1 MHAHDLRRILLVQA
15 IEESDVNGEL
25 LTFAARAAAT
35 QAALRENS
43 DAAQAFVGD
52 GLSAAGER
60 LLLRRAR
67 ELEES
72 VRLRAPI
79 VERLHA
85 LSVGAG
91 RRDGLLVLALLV
103 GLILAALDGH
113 SYIDI
118 LGASLLTLLAWNL
131 GVYALGAAHLM
142 RPRARSG
149 AGITAWYVRSL
160 GRRAARVLK
169 RSRSFN
175 APLAAAL
182 PRFSSEWGTLA
193 RALVLQRAV
202 RLLHICAALV
212 VVGLVVGLCVR
223 GFVLRDAA
231 GWSSNLLGAGAVR
244 WLLWLL
250 YAPAAA
256 IAGVALP
263 ATAADLEALQV
274 ASGAG
279 GAEGSA
285 WIELIG
291 LTMTL
296 YIIVPRLLGAAAA
309 SVWLWQI
316 ARNMPVPVSVVPY
329 ARRTFIAPDD
339 PLKDHDLG
347 AALE

>member
-15 IEESDVNGEL
+15 IEECDAKGEL

-35 QAALRENS
+35 QAALREKS
-43 DAAQAFVGD
+43 DAAQAFAGD
-52 GLSAAGER
+52 ALSAAGER

-91 RRDGLLVLALLV
+91 RRDGLLVLALLA
-103 GLILAALDGH
+103 GLVLAALDGH

-118 LGASLLTLLAWNL
+118 LGASLLALLAWNL
-131 GVYALGAAHLM
+131 SVYALGAANLV
-142 RPRARSG
+142 RPRAQSG
-149 AGITAWYVRSL
+149 AGIAGLYARWL
-160 GRRAARVLK
+160 GRRAALVLK

-193 RALVLQRAV
+193 RALVLQRAT
-202 RLLHICAALV
+202 RLFHICAALV
-212 VVGLVVGLCVR
+212 VLGLVVGLCVR

-231 GWSSNLLGAGAVR
+231 GWSSSLLGAGAVR
-244 WLLWLL
+244 WLLSLL

-263 ATAADLEALQV
+263 TTAADVEALHV
-274 ASGAG
+274 ASGVG
-279 GAEGSA
+279 GAKPA
-285 WIELIG
+285 TWIYLIA
-291 LTMTL
+291 LTMTF

-309 SVWLWQI
+309 SVRLWQI

-329 ARRTFIAPDD
+329 ARHTFIAPEDIV
-339 PLKDHDLG
+339 KDHDPG
-347 AALE
+347 AASD

>member
-15 IEESDVNGEL
+15 IEESDANGEL

-43 DAAQAFVGD
+43 DAAQAFAGD

-85 LSVGAG
+85 LTVGAG

-103 GLILAALDGH
+103 GLVLAALDGH

-118 LGASLLTLLAWNL
+118 LGASLLALLAWNL
-131 GVYALGAAHLM
+131 SVYALSAAHLM

-149 AGITAWYVRSL
+149 AGITALYARWL
-160 GRRAARVLK
+160 GRRAALVLR

-182 PRFSSEWGTLA
+182 PPFSSEWGTLA

-202 RLLHICAALV
+202 RLFHICAALV

-231 GWSSNLLGAGAVR
+231 GWSSSLLVPAPCAGCYRFSTLPPRPSPESRCPPPRRTLKHCRSQA
-244 WLLWLL
+244 
-250 YAPAAA
+250 APAA
-256 IAGVALP
+256 P
-263 ATAADLEALQV
+263 NRPR
-274 ASGAG
+274 
-279 GAEGSA
+279 
-285 WIELIG
+285 G
-291 LTMTL
+291 LNSS
-296 YIIVPRLLGAAAA
+296 R
-309 SVWLWQI
+309 
-316 ARNMPVPVSVVPY
+316 
-329 ARRTFIAPDD
+329 
-339 PLKDHDLG
+339 
-347 AALE
+347 